1 MSTIETIQETIR
13 RLRLDMAVPLFWKQN
28 MIKLLEGCAAELLQK
43 DARICEVTKLYNE
56 AVD

>member
-1 MSTIETIQETIR
+1 M
-13 RLRLDMAVPLFWKQN
+13 V
-28 MIKLLEGCAAELLQK
+28 KLLEGCAAELLQK